1 MGHLPEPPLRLSSAP
16 PPPLWVLG
24 LNGSQLQP
32 GDHPQWKRTTSPKV
46 MSPLP
51 QGQPI
56 SNHGSVSRN
65 RDLTCFPEGNN
76 SECPTQPKVP
86 MGSAEVFVNVTEPNL
101 GPVAHEHESQS
112 IDAGLQWRKVQHLVL
127 VSKEGLWD
135 TSAEKAQTSRW
146 VSRKH
151 FFFFI
156 RVYFIYNVVLVSA
169 VEQSES
175 VIHIHVSTLFLRF
188 FSHIGHY
195 RVLSSLCY

>member
-1 MGHLPEPPLRLSSAP
+1 MTERTAHIYRMEEGRQESGGGQLGMLYPGEQLIRGGCCRAP
-16 PPPLWVLG
+16 SRAPSQALICPTPTTLGAG

-46 MSPLP
+46 MSPLS
-51 QGQPI
+51 QGQPT

-112 IDAGLQWRKVQHLVL
+112 IDAGLQ
-127 VSKEGLWD
+127 
-135 TSAEKAQTSRW
+135 
-146 VSRKH
+146 
-151 FFFFI
+151 
-156 RVYFIYNVVLVSA
+156 
-169 VEQSES
+169 
-175 VIHIHVSTLFLRF
+175 
-188 FSHIGHY
+188 
-195 RVLSSLCY
+195 